1 MERNNKTNETT
12 GKPIFKSYIAKQLVN
27 MGNRIVDLQTNKH
40 VENATVFYFKDTKKF
55 QQDLEKITLER
66 EERRKKLAMEK
77 DTVDSKSDEMM
88 TEAVMS

>member
-1 MERNNKTNETT
+1 MERNNKVNETT

-27 MGNRIVDLQTNKH
+27 MGNRIVDLQNNKH

-55 QQDLEKITLER
+55 QQDLEKITQER

-77 DTVDSKSDEMM
+77 AAADAKSDENM
-88 TEAVMS
+88 TESVMS

>member
-1 MERNNKTNETT
+1 MERNNKTNATT

-27 MGNRIVDLQTNKH
+27 MGNRIVDLQNNKH

-55 QQDLEKITLER
+55 QQDLEKITQER

-77 DTVDSKSDEMM
+77 AAADTKFDEMM